1 MLRTHYAGEL
11 KETEIGKIV
20 RIAGWVEDLRLLGSL
35 LFLTVRDV
43 TGKAQVV
50 FSRKGTENG
59 LFSRAKNVP
68 RQSSIVV
75 GGLVQESRARDL
87 RVEIKGDY
95 LLVLSEATHPLPVD
109 PTGRVPASIDLRLD
123 SRAIDLRNPRT
134 AALFKIRHKV
144 LQSMRNV
151 LTSMGFTE
159 VNTSRII
166 GQAAEG
172 GANLF
177 SLDYFG
183 GKAYL
188 AQSPQLY
195 KEQLTLALDRVFEIG
210 NFFRAEKSSTRKHL
224 SEFVSVDIEA
234 AYADEHD
241 VMQVAE
247 DLMVRVFKEVREDC
261 DDELKLL
268 RHKVQSPNSPFQRLS
283 YADAVEQ
290 LKKEGVDIDYGQDL
304 TDSMLRILGRLHRG
318 FYWIVDWPS
327 SLKPFYIEVRDD
339 KPEIS
344 RGFDLQYGYL
354 EIASGGMRVSSKPV
368 LTLRLKESG
377 LDSKE
382 FADHLKAFD
391 WGMPVHSGW
400 AIGLDRLMMVL
411 TGRTNIRD
419 VVLYPRDRYRLRP

>member
-1 MLRTHYAGEL
+1 MLRTHYAAEL

-50 FSRKGTENG
+50 FSRKGSENG

-75 GGLVQESRARDL
+75 GGLVQESRAREL
-87 RVEIKGDY
+87 RVEIKADY

-123 SRAIDLRNPRT
+123 SRAIDLRNPRST
-134 AALFKIRHKV
+134 ALFKIRHEA
-144 LQSMRNV
+144 LQSMRNL

-177 SLDYFG
+177 SFDYFG
-183 GKAYL
+183 EKAYL

-234 AYADEHD
+234 AFADEHD
-241 VMQVAE
+241 VMRVAE
-247 DLMVRVFKEVREDC
+247 DLMVHVFKEVRENC
-261 DDELKLL
+261 DEELKLL
-268 RHKVQSPNSPFQRLS
+268 RHKVQPPNSPFEVLS

-290 LKKEGVDIDYGQDL
+290 LKKEGVDIEYGRDL
-304 TDSMLRILGRLHRG
+304 TDSTLRILGKLHRG
-318 FYWIVDWPS
+318 FYWIIDWPS

-354 EIASGGMRVSSKPV
+354 EIASGGMRVSSKSV
-368 LTLRLKESG
+368 LIQRLKESG
-377 LDSKE
+377 LNSNE